1 MGKAGEV
8 AAYWQGHA
16 AGWRASGESQKAYCA
31 RNGLKAGSL
40 SYWHR
45 RLAKESGTVVAA
57 APVTLV
63 PATIAPVAP
72 HSGPSL
78 SLCMPGGWRL
88 EFAALPAADWLR
100 ALCGERR

>member
-8 AAYWQGHA
+8 AGYWQGHV
-16 AGWRASGESQKAYCA
+16 AGWQASGGSQKAYCA
-31 RNGLKAGSL
+31 RNGLKARSL

-45 RLAKESGTVVAA
+45 RLAKESGTVVTAV
-57 APVTLV
+57 PVTLV

-78 SLCMPGGWRL
+78 SLCMQLSSCFPKASG
-88 EFAALPAADWLR
+88 
-100 ALCGERR
+100 